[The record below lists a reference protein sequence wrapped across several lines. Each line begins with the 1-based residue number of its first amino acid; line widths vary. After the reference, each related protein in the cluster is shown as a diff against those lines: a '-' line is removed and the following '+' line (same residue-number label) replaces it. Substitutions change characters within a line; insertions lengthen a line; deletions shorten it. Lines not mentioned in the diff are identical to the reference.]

1 MRFIKLTLNEN
12 RLVNDAYQYTICNND
27 ILIEIDSIT
36 AIETQSSGSKI
47 YTSNGIKFIVKES
60 LDEILAKIEVS
71 LQGDIRW
78 SEEEE

>member
-71 LQGDIRW
+71 LQGDVRW